1 MNNIFNQLP
10 NDLIMKIIKMETIRK
25 HEKECEELVNDM
37 IYNYDPYDYE
47 YYPTYV
53 NQYGMTDEEFEDYL
67 DNERY
72 STY

>member
-25 HEKECEELVNDM
+25 HEKECEELLNDM

-47 YYPTYV
+47 CYYPEPWVHPIT
-53 NQYGMTDEEFEDYL
+53 GLTEEEHLVYINNFNY
-67 DNERY
+67 
-72 STY
+72 

>member
-37 IYNYDPYDYE
+37 IYNYDYEDDYPQPWVHSITGLTEEEHFE
-47 YYPTYV
+47 YMNNLNY
-53 NQYGMTDEEFEDYL
+53 
-67 DNERY
+67 
-72 STY
+72 